1 MNIDLKRKKEKRNTA
16 VRWILY
22 YVIMA
27 AEYLLMTTFRTDLPA
42 PLLILATAMIISV
55 FEDPFDAAVLGCTA
69 GLLIDSAE
77 GTLMG
82 MNGIIV
88 MWCCLMSSLL
98 FYFVMRRHI
107 LSALL
112 VVTAAAVLQ
121 TGFRYLFYYFIWG
134 YDLKGQI
141 FLGEF
146 LPVVITTVISA
157 FPIYPVIK
165 LMQNKLGL
173 IKETYIEEKSDDIV
187 RE

>member
-1 MNIDLKRKKEKRNTA
+1 MNIDLKRKKEKRNIA

-27 AEYLLMTTFRTDLPA
+27 FEYILMTTIRTDIPA
-42 PLLILATAMIISV
+42 PLLILSTALSISV

-77 GTLMG
+77 GTLIG
-82 MNGIIV
+82 LNAIIL

-107 LSALL
+107 ANVLLL
-112 VVTAAAVLQ
+112 VSASVILQ
-121 TGFRYLFYYFIWG
+121 TGFRYVFYYFIWG
-134 YDLKGQI
+134 YDSSGRILLEQ
-141 FLGEF
+141 F
-146 LPVVITTVISA
+146 LPVIIMTIVSVLLV
-157 FPIYPVIK
+157 YPVIK

>member
-1 MNIDLKRKKEKRNTA
+1 MNIDLKRKKEKRNIA
-16 VRWILY
+16 LRWVLY

-27 AEYLLMTTFRTDLPA
+27 VEYVIMTTVRTELPA
-42 PLLILATAMIISV
+42 PLLILATAMSISV

-69 GLLIDSAE
+69 GFLIDSAE

-82 MNGIIV
+82 MNGIII

-107 LSALL
+107 VNVLLIVSAS
-112 VVTAAAVLQ
+112 TVLQ
-121 TGFRYLFYYFIWG
+121 TGFRYIFYYFIWG
-134 YDLKGQI
+134 YDNSGAI
-141 FLGEF
+141 FLERF
-146 LPVVITTVISA
+146 LPVVVTTVISVL
-157 FPIYPVIK
+157 PIYPLIR
-165 LMQNKLGL
+165 LMHSRLGL

>member
-1 MNIDLKRKKEKRNTA
+1 MNIDLKRKKEKRNT
-16 VRWILY
+16 VIRWVLY
-22 YVIMA
+22 YFIMA
-27 AEYLLMTTFRTDLPA
+27 AEYLIMTTLKTDLPS

-55 FEDPFDAAVLGCTA
+55 FEDPFDAAVLGCSA

-82 MNGIIV
+82 MNCIIV

-112 VVTAAAVLQ
+112 VVTAAVTLQ

-134 YDLKGQI
+134 YDLKGRLL
-141 FLGEF
+141 LGEF
-146 LPVVITTVISA
+146 LPVVITTVISV
-157 FPIYPVIK
+157 FPIYPLIK
-165 LMQNKLGL
+165 MMQNKLGL

>member
-16 VRWILY
+16 IRWILY

-27 AEYLLMTTFRTDLPA
+27 AEYLLMTTLRTDMPA
-42 PLLILATAMIISV
+42 PLLILATAMIISI

-82 MNGIIV
+82 MNGIII

-107 LSALL
+107 
-112 VVTAAAVLQ
+112 VNITAIIAASVILQ
-121 TGFRYLFYYFIWG
+121 TGFRYVFYYLMWG
-134 YDLKGQI
+134 YDKNGQI
-141 FLGEF
+141 LLREF
-146 LPVVITTVISA
+146 VPVVITTLLSTVV
-157 FPIYPVIK
+157 IYPLIRVMNAKI
-165 LMQNKLGL
+165 GL

>member
-1 MNIDLKRKKEKRNTA
+1 MNIDLKRKKEKRNIA
-16 VRWILY
+16 IRWVLY

-27 AEYLLMTTFRTDLPA
+27 AEYVIMTTFTSELPA
-42 PLLILATAMIISV
+42 PLLILATAMCISV

-69 GLLIDSAE
+69 GLFIDSAE

-82 MNGIIV
+82 MNGIII

-107 LSALL
+107 VNVLML
-112 VVTAAAVLQ
+112 VTASAVIQ
-121 TGFRYLFYYFIWG
+121 TGFRYIFYYFIWD
-134 YDLKGQI
+134 YDTGGRIL
-141 FLGEF
+141 LERF
-146 LPVVITTVISA
+146 LPVLVTTVISVL
-157 FPIYPVIK
+157 PIYPVIK
-165 LMQNKLGL
+165 MMHSRLGL